1 MRVYERMTPHPVVTT
16 VDTPVAE
23 AAQLISDNHFRRLPV
38 MDKNGKLMGII
49 TEKELQKA
57 MPSQA
62 TSLSAHELNYILMKT
77 TVGDILPKRKLI
89 TIDADELLEEAAVL
103 MRNHKIGAVPVTK
116 NEDLVGIITE
126 TNIFDAFIDIMGLKV
141 PGYRIT
147 ATVNGNPPGILGKI
161 ATIIGQCGG
170 NISHVTVRVSE
181 KDQSRMTLR
190 VNREADIDKIVEELE
205 KLNVSVIY
213 ETV

>member
-62 TSLSAHELNYILMKT
+62 TSLSAHELNYILMKS

-89 TIDADELLEEAAVL
+89 TIDAVELL
-103 MRNHKIGAVPVTK
+103 
-116 NEDLVGIITE
+116 
-126 TNIFDAFIDIMGLKV
+126 
-141 PGYRIT
+141 
-147 ATVNGNPPGILGKI
+147 
-161 ATIIGQCGG
+161 
-170 NISHVTVRVSE
+170 
-181 KDQSRMTLR
+181 
-190 VNREADIDKIVEELE
+190 
-205 KLNVSVIY
+205 
-213 ETV
+213 